1 MAIMEV
7 LGSGG
12 VRRGLTARS
21 LVPLVQFY
29 TSNGRAPSSEELA
42 KATEVPKAKLELLL
56 KTDRSPISLDKMRF
70 AAGSDDRALI
80 DTIPDS
86 KLRPEE
92 FFEARLRRQ
101 VTPSLW
107 LAVEHLLQ
115 TPPSRLYHLN
125 QSRILS
131 DPQQQKLSCKA
142 SPFNVIQAIEAS
154 IRSLKP
160 TEKKIILQLY
170 PREAGGKRVRTRE
183 VAERMGCSAAKVSV

>member
-12 VRRGLTARS
+12 VRRGLTSRS
-21 LVPLVQFY
+21 ILPLVQFY
-29 TSNGRAPSSEELA
+29 TSNGRAPSSDELA

-101 VTPSLW
+101 VTPSLR

-115 TPPSRLYHLN
+115 TPRFS
-125 QSRILS
+125 SIL
-131 DPQQQKLSCKA
+131 P
-142 SPFNVIQAIEAS
+142 ES
-154 IRSLKP
+154 IPNL
-160 TEKKIILQLY
+160 
-170 PREAGGKRVRTRE
+170 V
-183 VAERMGCSAAKVSV
+183 